1 MRYRLGI
8 LSTHPIQYYVP
19 WFRYLAKRLDL
30 QVFYAHRQDATGQAK
45 AGFGVEFDWDIPL
58 LDGYSYQWLTNV
70 ARRPGLGSF
79 SGLDT
84 PELYRLIQKERFDAF
99 LVFGWNHKSSLQ
111 AVRACWQTGVPVFMR
126 GDSHLMTKRS
136 LARSVIKYLP
146 YRWFL
151 PRLDAHLYVGARNKS
166 YLQHYGVS
174 DDRLFFT
181 PHFVDNVF
189 FAEASENSKRV
200 GKTSEIRIAAGIPDD
215 GFVFLFVGK
224 MIPKKRTGDFVR
236 ACLRIFNLP
245 KARNVHALLVGEG
258 PLRESLEQLA
268 RAGAGRIHFVGF
280 RNQSELPSFYAASD
294 ALVLPSDG
302 AETWGLV
309 VNEAFAC
316 GIPAVVSDTVGC
328 TPDLIEEGRTGYT
341 YPAGYVEELAC
352 RMLDLK
358 AICERAPETIPHALA
373 GKIARYSIERA
384 TEGLERALERSVVNR
399 RGAASHV
406 RSRTA

>member
-1 MRYRLGI
+1 
-8 LSTHPIQYYVP
+8 
-19 WFRYLAKRLDL
+19 
-30 QVFYAHRQDATGQAK
+30 
-45 AGFGVEFDWDIPL
+45 
-58 LDGYSYQWLTNV
+58 
-70 ARRPGLGSF
+70 
-79 SGLDT
+79 
-84 PELYRLIQKERFDAF
+84 
-99 LVFGWNHKSSLQ
+99 
-111 AVRACWQTGVPVFMR
+111 MR

-174 DDRLFFT
+174 DDRLFFI
-181 PHFVDNVF
+181 PHFVDNAF

-200 GKTSEIRIAAGIPDD
+200 GKTSELRMAAGIPKDA
-215 GFVFLFVGK
+215 FVFLFVGK
-224 MIPKKRTGDFVR
+224 MVPKKRAGDFVR
-236 ACLRIFNLP
+236 VCLRIFGLP
-245 KARNVHALLVGEG
+245 EGRNVHALLVGEG

-316 GIPAVVSDTVGC
+316 GIPAVVSDACGC
-328 TPDLIEEGRTGYT
+328 APDLIEEGRTGHT
-341 YPAGYVEELAC
+341 FPVGDVDLLSQ
-352 RMLDLK
+352 RMLALIGLCDKKPSMLS
-358 AICERAPETIPHALA
+358 EALA
-373 GKIARYSIERA
+373 KKTSVYSIEKA
-384 TEGLERALERSVVNR
+384 TAGLLCALDM
-399 RGAASHV
+399 ATKKQA
-406 RSRTA
+406 TAKVPGTVKTRD